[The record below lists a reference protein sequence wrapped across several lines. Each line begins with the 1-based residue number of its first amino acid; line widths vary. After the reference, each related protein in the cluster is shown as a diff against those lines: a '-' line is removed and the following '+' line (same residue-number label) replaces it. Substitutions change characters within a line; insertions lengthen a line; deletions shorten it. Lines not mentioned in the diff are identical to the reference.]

1 MNARLVGTI
10 GMLAGAVSFVGCAY
24 HPKVMSGPNAG
35 ITITSSQMSGGPYAN
50 GEIKVIA
57 NNAAYGTQWCPYQGS
72 PPSNPVWH
80 TTANAPG
87 NPDSC
92 PPGGWLVMLKA
103 NQPVNF
109 QTNPV
114 PVTVVA
120 GYRTRVAVT
129 YP

>member
-1 MNARLVGTI
+1 
-10 GMLAGAVSFVGCAY
+10 
-24 HPKVMSGPNAG
+24 MSAPNAS
-35 ITITSSQMSGGPYAN
+35 ITVTSSQLSGGPYTN

-57 NNAAYGTQWCPYQGS
+57 TNADYDTKWCPYQGS
-72 PPSNPVWH
+72 PPTNPVWRS
-80 TTANAPG
+80 TATVPG
-87 NPDSC
+87 NPGAFA
-92 PPGGWLVMLKA
+92 PGAWMVMLKA
-103 NQPVNF
+103 NQTVSF